1 MLYKVNGTLMT
12 RNALIYKV
20 LETVLDL
27 GEEKAPPMA
36 YRPTYTV
43 EHNIKTHACKIARA
57 MGWEVT
63 VIRNYGRE

>member
-36 YRPTYTV
+36 YRPTHPV
-43 EHNIKTHACKIARA
+43 EYNVKNHACKIARA
-57 MGWEVT
+57 MGWEVI
-63 VIRNYGRE
+63 VIRK